1 MINLNTE
8 KPQSNEYSEGLDYV
22 NPGLP
27 HVTFVVDFLPSGEFR
42 FVRVN
47 SLGESVM
54 GLAPEMIQG
63 KTLSQLFPE
72 AIAHRMAANFTR
84 SWQLNQSIS
93 YEELWPSPEGE
104 DCWIVTLF
112 PLSNEA
118 SSGENHQGDREEA
131 VSGDRA
137 DNFPVTTGENC
148 PVNRLIGVSVN
159 LTELQKNQRLSIFTN
174 SGDRQTAENQ
184 LLSTQTRF
192 ETALKN
198 SAIAVFQQDRQL
210 RYTWA
215 YNPHD
220 VDAEAILGKTDLE
233 LLPHE
238 DALHL
243 VQMKQ
248 QVLDT
253 GIGCREEV
261 KITIAGQINFYDLTI
276 EPLYDTNQNLIG
288 ITCATMKITDRKE
301 GENALK
307 EAYKR
312 LKFHVENTP
321 LGVIEWDR
329 EFKVKYWSK
338 NAEKIFGWQAEEV
351 LGKYLTYWQF
361 IHPDDLDKINRQI
374 DQLLKQG
381 ETDNFIANRN
391 YTKDGSVVDCEWYNS
406 ALTDDSGQPISILSL
421 VQDVTHRKQTEKKLK
436 KALKKIEHQNKNL
449 ELKVAKR
456 TAKLKEINEQLQKEI
471 LKKNQAQYLIK
482 TIADTI
488 PQLLYIYDVI
498 QQRNVYANDR
508 HREFY
513 GCSQEEI
520 QGGGFGFYWDRF
532 HPDDIGIMREFEARL
547 AKAKDGE
554 VLENELR
561 VKNAAGE
568 WRWLHTSDVILSRT
582 PEGLPEQIVGTAID
596 VTDRKKNEEKLQF
609 QAQLLNNVRESIIA
623 TDLTG
628 HIIYWSPASE
638 ILYGYPAAEV
648 MGKLVNFI
656 VEPHEAEEEAA
667 RMHQAI
673 ETGYWTGQYWQKR
686 QDGSS
691 FWANTT
697 ISVATDSTGKPFGLI
712 GVDRDIT
719 EIKEAQEKLYQRE
732 QEFKA
737 LVENSPDVINRF
749 DRQLRHVYVN
759 PAVER
764 VTGISPEKLIGKTN
778 EKLGICPDILLVWN
792 QRIERVFKTGE
803 DQVIDFEFA
812 TTKGVKSY
820 QSHFVPEYGRDGS
833 VEFVMAVSR
842 DITELKQVKEELRSS
857 RDFLDAVLETANEGI
872 TVSNEQGQFILY
884 NQKMQEITGYSKE
897 EAEHPDYLSW
907 IYPDYL
913 HRAKALGARSS
924 AFRGRNITNQDWQIL
939 HKDGSTRTVLIS
951 TKLLTYNQQK
961 WLISMVRDISD
972 RYQTEK
978 ALRQSEEKYRVLVET
993 LPCGIRE
1000 IDLSGRITLINSAGL
1015 QILGYQ
1021 REELQGKSIWSLGAG
1036 ESPPEHL
1043 ATYFRHLINH
1053 KLSPSVYTTKHR
1065 RQDGSMIDVEVTWN
1079 YRRDHSGE
1087 VIGFVSVITDVTA
1100 RKQAEEE
1107 LQASLQEKELLIKE
1121 VHHRVKNNLQV
1132 ISSIFSLQSLYIQD
1146 PQILSILAE
1155 SQNRIRSMALIHEKL
1170 YQSNNLAQVD
1180 FADYLKSLTRN
1191 LFDSYNVNPNAIA
1204 LNLQVNNVDLNLDTA
1219 IACGLLINEL
1229 VSNALKHGFPHR
1241 EAEENAAMM
1250 GEITIVFSQVSP
1262 GTLFL
1267 EVKDNGVGL
1276 PKEVNI
1282 GETNSLGLRLVRA
1295 LTRQLRGQLEIQNQG
1310 GTVFHLTFPQPQEH
1324 RRF

>member
-1 MINLNTE
+1 MSNFNIE
-8 KPQSNEYSEGLDYV
+8 KPQNQENLEGLNYF

-47 SLGESVM
+47 SLDESVM

-72 AIAHRMAANFTR
+72 AIAQKMAANFTR

-93 YEELWPSPEGE
+93 YEELWPAPGGE

-118 SSGENHQGDREEA
+118 SSGEDRPDDRDE
-131 VSGDRA
+131 VLSGDRA
-137 DNFPVTTGENC
+137 GNFPVNMGKNC

-159 LTELQKNQRLSIFTN
+159 LTECQKNQALSIFTN
-174 SGDRQTAENQ
+174 SGDRQRAENH
-184 LLSTQTRF
+184 LVPTQTRF

-233 LLPHE
+233 LLLPE
-238 DALHL
+238 EALHL
-243 VQMKQ
+243 VQIKQ
-248 QVLDT
+248 RVLDT

-261 KITIAGQINFYDLTI
+261 EITIAGQVNFYDITV
-276 EPLYDTNQNLIG
+276 EPLYDSNQNLVG
-288 ITCATMKITDRKE
+288 VTCATMKITDRKQADI
-301 GENALK
+301 ALK

-321 LGVIEWDR
+321 LGVIEWSKN
-329 EFKVKYWSK
+329 FQIKYWSK
-338 NAEKIFGWQAEEV
+338 NAEKIFGWQAREV
-351 LGKYLTYWQF
+351 IGNYLNYWQL
-361 IHPDDLDKINRQI
+361 IHPEDIFMTNRQI
-374 DQLLKQG
+374 DQLLKEG
-381 ETDNFIANRN
+381 ETGNFIANRN
-391 YTKDGSVVDCEWYNS
+391 YTKNGSVVDCEWYNS
-406 ALTDDSGQPISILSL
+406 ALTDDSGEIISILSL
-421 VQDVTHRKQTEKKLK
+421 VQDVTHRKQTEKTLK

-456 TAKLKEINEQLQKEI
+456 TAKLKKINEQLQQEVLEKT
-471 LKKNQAQYLIK
+471 QAQYLIK
-482 TIADTI
+482 TIADTT
-488 PQLLYIYDVI
+488 PQLLYIYDVV

-513 GCSQEEI
+513 GCSPEEI
-520 QGGGFGFYWDRF
+520 QDGGFGFFWNRF
-532 HPDDIGIMREFEARL
+532 HPDDIEIMREFEAKL
-547 AKAKDGE
+547 ATAKDGE
-554 VLENELR
+554 VLQNELR

-568 WRWLHTSDVILSRT
+568 WRWLHSSDVILSRT

-638 ILYGYPAAEV
+638 ILYGYSAAEV
-648 MGKLVNFI
+648 MGKLVNFL
-656 VEPHEAEEEAA
+656 VEPDEAEAETA

-686 QDGSS
+686 QDGSC

-697 ISVATDSTGKPFGLI
+697 ISVAKDSTGKPFGLI

-719 EIKEAQEKLYQRE
+719 ALKEAQEQLYQRE

-737 LVENSPDVINRF
+737 LVENSPDIITRF

-759 PAVER
+759 PAVEG
-764 VTGISPEKLIGKTN
+764 VTGISPETLIGKTN
-778 EKLGICPDILLVWN
+778 EDLGISPDLLLVWN
-792 QRIERVFKTGE
+792 QGIEQVFNTAE
-803 DQVIDFEFA
+803 DRLIEVEFA
-812 TTKGVKSY
+812 TSNGVKTY
-820 QSHFVPEYGRDGS
+820 QSHFVPEYGRNGS

-842 DITELKQVKEELRSS
+842 DITEIKEVKEALRSS

-872 TVSNEQGQFILY
+872 TVSNEQGEFILY
-884 NQKMQEITGYSKE
+884 NQKMQEITGYAKE

-913 HRAKALGARSS
+913 YRAKALAAKS
-924 AFRGRNITNQDWQIL
+924 ATFRGRNISNQDWQIL

-951 TKLLTYNQQK
+951 TKLLTYDRQK
-961 WLISMVRDISD
+961 WVISMVRDISD
-972 RYQTEK
+972 RYRTEE

-1021 REELQGKSIWSLGAG
+1021 REEIQGKSIWSLGAG

-1053 KLSPSVYTTKHR
+1053 KFPPSIYTTQHR
-1065 RQDGSMIDVEVTWN
+1065 RQDGSIIDVEVSWN
-1079 YRRDHSGE
+1079 YRRDRSGE
-1087 VIGFVSVITDVTA
+1087 VIGFVSVITDITA
-1100 RKQAEEE
+1100 RKQAEQE
-1107 LQASLQEKELLIKE
+1107 LQASLQEKELLLKE

-1146 PQILSILAE
+1146 PQILSILSE

-1170 YQSNNLAQVD
+1170 YQSNNLARVD
-1180 FADYLKSLTRN
+1180 FADYLNSLTRN
-1191 LFDSYNVNPNAIA
+1191 LFDSYNVNPHAIA

-1241 EAEENAAMM
+1241 EATEDAEMM
-1250 GEITIVFSQVSP
+1250 GEITIVFSQVSQ